1 MAYPQKSPG
10 ITPESIVKD
19 VSAGVIK
26 PVYYLMGEESYY
38 IDRLADFLVDS
49 LLTEDERAFNLI
61 NIFGLDTTI
70 DEVMDTAK
78 GYPMGAQRLVVVVKE
93 AQNLKDIDR
102 LEYYLKQPQPS
113 TVLIFCHKNGKLDG
127 RTKIAGQIA
136 SVGVVFESAKLKDF
150 RLPVFINDY
159 LKRKGLTMQAGAV
172 AIMAEL
178 VGADL
183 NRMAGELDK
192 LIISLPEGETEIT
205 KDRVL
210 ENIGMSKDFN
220 VFEFSDAII
229 QKNTFKAY
237 QIASYFDR
245 NARANPIQKLMP
257 IISKPFINAMIA
269 YYAPDRSERGLAS
282 WLGIPDWQVR
292 NNVVPVMKNYSAM
305 KIMNIIA
312 ELRRADMRSKGGDG
326 TSLPQGEIIK
336 ELLYFIFN

>member
-1 MAYPQKSPG
+1 MAYPQKNLG

-19 VSAGVIK
+19 ISAGVIK

-61 NIFGLDTTI
+61 NIFGIDTTI

-136 SVGVVFESAKLKDF
+136 SVGVLFESAKLKDF
-150 RLPVFINDY
+150 RLPSFINDY
-159 LKRKGLTMQAGAV
+159 LKRKGCTMQTNAV
-172 AIMAEL
+172 AIMVEL
-178 VGADL
+178 VGPDL

-192 LIISLPEGETEIT
+192 LIISLPEGETVIT

-220 VFEFSDAII
+220 VFEFCDAIV

-237 QIASYFDR
+237 QIAAYFDK
-245 NARANPIQKLMP
+245 NPKANPVQKLMP

-269 YYAPDRSERGLAS
+269 FYAPDRTEKGIAS
-282 WLGIPDWQVR
+282 WLGIQDWQAR
-292 NNVVPVMKNYSAM
+292 NNVLPVMRNYNAV
-305 KIMNIIA
+305 KVMNIIS
-312 ELRRADMRSKGGDG
+312 ELRRTDMRSKGGDG
-326 TSLPQGEIIK
+326 TNIPQGELIK

>member
-10 ITPESIVKD
+10 ITPESIVKE

-38 IDRLADFLVDS
+38 IDRLADYLVDS

-61 NIFGLDTTI
+61 NVFGVDTTI

-113 TVLIFCHKNGKLDG
+113 TVLIFCHKNGKL
-127 RTKIAGQIA
+127 TPKSKIAGQIA
-136 SVGVVFESAKLKDF
+136 NVGVLFESAKLKDF
-150 RLPVFINDY
+150 RLPTFINDY
-159 LKRKGLTMQAGAV
+159 LKRKGCTMQQEAV
-172 AIMAEL
+172 AIMVDL
-178 VGADL
+178 VGSDL

-192 LIISLPEGETEIT
+192 LVISLPEGETVIS

-220 VFEFSDAII
+220 VFEFCDAII

-237 QIASYFDR
+237 QIATYFDK
-245 NARANPIQKLMP
+245 NSRANPLQKLLP
-257 IISKPFINAMIA
+257 FIAKPFMNAMIA
-269 YYAPDRSERGLAS
+269 YYAPDKSEKGIAS
-282 WLGIPDWQVR
+282 WLGMHDWQAR
-292 NNVVPVMKNYSAM
+292 NNVMPVLKNYNAV
-305 KIMNIIA
+305 KVMNIIS
-312 ELRRADMRSKGGDG
+312 ELRRTDVRSKGGEG
-326 TSLPQGEIIK
+326 TSIPQGELIK